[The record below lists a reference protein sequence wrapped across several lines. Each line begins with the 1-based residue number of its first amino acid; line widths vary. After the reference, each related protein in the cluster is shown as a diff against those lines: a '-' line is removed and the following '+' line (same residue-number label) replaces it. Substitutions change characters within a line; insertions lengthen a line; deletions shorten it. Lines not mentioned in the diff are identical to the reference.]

1 MGPFGSEVARS
12 TAGVKGVRKF
22 LDKIIKLSSNL
33 TPVTSPSFPLP
44 ASQDISYQIN
54 PLQGQRD
61 DHKTIAN
68 GEVGIGREPSL
79 TGEGGAAG

>member
-22 LDKIIKLSSNL
+22 LDKIIKLSNNL
-33 TPVTSPSFPLP
+33 TPATSPSFPLL
-44 ASQDISYQIN
+44 SE
-54 PLQGQRD
+54 RD

-68 GEVGIGREPSL
+68 GKVDIGKEPSL